1 MHHIIAIGIFQAI
14 IAAGMLW
21 KGKVRTSA
29 DSLLIMFIACIAC
42 HLSIKFVIY
51 TFVSDEQVRQQMN
64 TFIGFCYAP
73 LLYLYARKVNDEAF
87 MPATRWYVFLPF
99 VVAAIAYFTI
109 ASVILLSGTSGYGL
123 LKWYNLGSYCGIL
136 LSDIGYAVLALR
148 LRQGF
153 GQEKVVEKRIVSV
166 IAWCFLGIVCFSGP
180 VYFANAFFHANLMIP
195 VRIITYTALSGL
207 CVMII
212 YYKFVAVTAPADAFQ
227 LAEIGPVTFVRPAM
241 PEQSEITLPIGT
253 SGLPVTP
260 PVTQSGTQENSL
272 ARKAALPQ
280 EKQKEIWESLETQMR
295 QHLHFTDCELNL
307 DKLASLVGINKY
319 HLSETLNSFAG
330 KSFYQ
335 YINEYRISYAL
346 KEMESISASQ
356 SEDFN
361 FLSLAYKSGFKAK
374 SSFNRYFKDI
384 TGFTPSEH
392 LRVLRQ
398 LKIAV

>member
-29 DSLLIMFIACIAC
+29 DSLLIMFIACIGC

-51 TFVSDEQVRQQMN
+51 TFVNDEQVRQQMN

-73 LLYLYARKVNDEAF
+73 LLYLYARKVDDGAF

-99 VVAAIAYFTI
+99 VAAAIAYFTI
-109 ASVILLSGTSGYGL
+109 AGVIMVSGTSGYGL

-136 LSDIGYAVLALR
+136 LSDVSYASLALR
-148 LRQGF
+148 IRLGF
-153 GQEKVVEKRIVSV
+153 AEEKVVEKRIVAV
-166 IAWCFLGIVCFSGP
+166 IAWCFLGMVCVSGP
-180 VYFANAFFHANLMIP
+180 VYFVNTFFNADLMIP
-195 VRIITYTALSGL
+195 VRMITYTALSAL

-212 YYKFVAVTAPADAFQ
+212 YYKFVAGITPDASSPRTETAP
-227 LAEIGPVTFVRPAM
+227 IV
-241 PEQSEITLPIGT
+241 PIGAT
-253 SGLPVTP
+253 EGPI
-260 PVTQSGTQENSL
+260 
-272 ARKAALPQ
+272 ARKAVLSG
-280 EKQKEIWESLETQMR
+280 EKQKEIWESLEAQMR
-295 QHLHFTDCELNL
+295 RNLFFTDCDLNL
-307 DKLASLVGINKY
+307 DKFAGLTGVNKY

-335 YINEYRISYAL
+335 YINEYRIAYAL
-346 KEMESISASQ
+346 KEMEMVSASD
-356 SEDFN
+356 SEEFN

-374 SSFNRYFKDI
+374 SSFNRYFKEI

-392 LRVLRQ
+392 LRILRQ
-398 LKIAV
+398 PKIAV

>member
-14 IAAGMLW
+14 VAAVLLW

-29 DSLLIMFIACIAC
+29 DTLLIMFIACIAC

-73 LLYLYARKVNDEAF
+73 LLYLYARKVNDETF
-87 MPATRWYVFLPF
+87 IPATCWYVFLPF
-99 VVAAIAYFTI
+99 FVAAIVYFTT
-109 ASVILLSGTSGYGL
+109 AGVIMFSGTSGYRL

-136 LSDIGYAVLALR
+136 LSDIGYATLAIR
-148 LRQGF
+148 IMRGF
-153 GQEKVVEKRIVSV
+153 GKEKVVEKRIVLA
-166 IAWCFLGIVCFSGP
+166 IAWCFLGMVCISGP
-180 VYFANAFFHANLMIP
+180 VYFINTFFEANLMIP

-212 YYKFVAVTAPADAFQ
+212 YYKFVAGSTLDAALRILEAPAKHSD
-227 LAEIGPVTFVRPAM
+227 LAVVLTEQDISHQTVPLETPEVHGSISEVTMSRRV
-241 PEQSEITLPIGT
+241 TLP
-253 SGLPVTP
+253 
-260 PVTQSGTQENSL
+260 E
-272 ARKAALPQ
+272 
-280 EKQKEIWESLETQMR
+280 EKQREIWESLESQMR
-295 QHLHFTDCELNL
+295 QSLFFTDCDLNL
-307 DKLASLVGINKY
+307 DKLASLTGINKY
-319 HLSETLNSFAG
+319 HLSETLNSFAR

-335 YINEYRISYAL
+335 YINEYRIAYAL

-361 FLSLAYKSGFKAK
+361 FLSLAFKSGFKAK
-374 SSFNRYFKDI
+374 SSFNRYFKEI

-392 LRVLRQ
+392 LRTLRQ
-398 LKIAV
+398 PKIAI